1 MQPKRDRLYFPFG
14 ECLLMV
20 IHVTEV
26 GRGRLKA
33 KGFSWLFPFTPRHSI
48 VADSVAKS
56 GRADL
61 KD

>member
-1 MQPKRDRLYFPFG
+1 
-14 ECLLMV
+14 MV